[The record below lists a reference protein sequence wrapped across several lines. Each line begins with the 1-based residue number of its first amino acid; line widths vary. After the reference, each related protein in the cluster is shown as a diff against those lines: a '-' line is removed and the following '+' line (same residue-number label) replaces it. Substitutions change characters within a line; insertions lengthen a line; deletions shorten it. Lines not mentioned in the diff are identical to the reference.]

1 MDSRKAFN
9 DFQEYRKHLDEAL
22 YRDKSLKIDFYYELN
37 KDFVSEDLDELKKS
51 VDNMIKT
58 LREINKS
65 L

>member
-9 DFQEYRKHLDEAL
+9 DFQEYRKYLDEAL